1 MIAVDSGERDGG
13 LGTDMASAAFVAA
26 YAAIATAVGMA
37 YFLYRRWDRFFEQHA
52 IRGEAREALML
63 HLMLG
68 AAAVGAAWP
77 VGIVF
82 ALYCLAAQRL
92 RSTEAAAPGAK
103 RVPLL

>member
-1 MIAVDSGERDGG
+1 
-13 LGTDMASAAFVAA
+13 MANAAFIAA

-37 YFLYRRWDRFFEQHA
+37 YFLFCRWDQFFERNA
-52 IRGEAREALML
+52 IHDGARDALML

-82 ALYCLAAQRL
+82 ALYSRV
-92 RSTEAAAPGAK
+92 APRFRGSDAEPEH
-103 RVPLL
+103 RARRAPLL